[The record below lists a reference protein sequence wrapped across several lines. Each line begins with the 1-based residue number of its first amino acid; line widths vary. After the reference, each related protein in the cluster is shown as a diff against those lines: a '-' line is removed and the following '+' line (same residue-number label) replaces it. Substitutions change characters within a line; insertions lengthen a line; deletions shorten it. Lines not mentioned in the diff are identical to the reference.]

1 MKKNLKSVLCIV
13 FLAVSLFGV
22 VGCKDDEKLDSSAK
36 IQLYTRDKTSGTRDG
51 FSQIFIL
58 LML

>member
-13 FLAVSLFGV
+13 FLAVSLFGI
-22 VGCKDDEKLDSSAK
+22 VGCKDDENLTQVLKFN
-36 IQLYTRDKTSGTRDG
+36 YTLVIRQVVRVMV